1 MDGRYVSIDSGE
13 PHCAPQSRAR
23 FLQRRRRYDHARYWD
38 RATHVRTR
46 RLQRSARK
54 SGRSPKPVQTT
65 LDELLRVHRTE
76 EGTGPTVKS

>member
-54 SGRSPKPVQTT
+54 SGRSPKPVQTI

-76 EGTGPTVKS
+76 AGTGPTVKS